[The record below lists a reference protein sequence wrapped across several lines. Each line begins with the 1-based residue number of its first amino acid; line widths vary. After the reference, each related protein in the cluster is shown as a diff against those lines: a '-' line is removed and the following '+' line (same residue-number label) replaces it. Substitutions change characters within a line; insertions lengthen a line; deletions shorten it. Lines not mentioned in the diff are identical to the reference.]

1 MRRAYTVVAGAVL
14 AASVLAG
21 CEPLPVGTGSPTS
34 THSTRSSASTKSST
48 SATSTKAATG
58 SASPT
63 GQRTTLANVKVT
75 RVVDGDTIDVRSAS
89 GTVRVRLLGI
99 DAPETSH
106 YGSTADC
113 GGKAAT
119 NAMRALV
126 TGRTVTVTTDPRSD
140 AIDKYGR
147 TLGYV
152 DLAGTDVGLR
162 MITDGMAEAWHPA
175 HSAVP
180 TRDAQ
185 YRAAQKV
192 AEAHKTGEWA
202 HCTDLGR

>member
-1 MRRAYTVVAGAVL
+1 MEVRRAYIVVAGVVL
-14 AASVLAG
+14 AMSVFAG
-21 CEPLPVGTGSPTS
+21 CGPAEVGTGSSTS
-34 THSTRSSASTKSST
+34 THSTKSSTKPT
-48 SATSTKAATG
+48 SATSTTG
-58 SASPT
+58 HTSPT
-63 GQRTTLANVKVT
+63 GQRTTLANVPVT
-75 RVVDGDTIDVRSAS
+75 RVIDGDTIDVRSTS
-89 GTVRVRLLGI
+89 GTVRIRLLGI

-106 YGSTADC
+106 YGSAADC

-119 NAMRALV
+119 NAMRHLV
-126 TGRTVTVTTDPRSD
+126 QGETVTVTTDPRSD
-140 AIDKYGR
+140 AIDRYGR

-175 HSAVP
+175 RSAVP

-192 AEAHKTGEWA
+192 AEERKAGEWA
-202 HCTDLGR
+202 HCTVLGR